1 MAILSQQFLQTIGIN
16 MDEQTLQAFS
26 DHFEEA
32 LGERVINEILETLDE
47 PQVQELV
54 TLRDQGDEQLQAW
67 LQANVPDL
75 KEIVEDEVYILM
87 DELVENAEHI

>member
-1 MAILSQQFLQTIGIN
+1 MAILSQQFLQTIGVDL
-16 MDEQTLQAFS
+16 DEQAYQAFS
-26 DHFEEA
+26 EHFEET
-32 LGERVINEILETLDE
+32 LGDRVIDEIIETLEE

-54 TLRDQGDEQLQAW
+54 ALREQDEEHLQTW